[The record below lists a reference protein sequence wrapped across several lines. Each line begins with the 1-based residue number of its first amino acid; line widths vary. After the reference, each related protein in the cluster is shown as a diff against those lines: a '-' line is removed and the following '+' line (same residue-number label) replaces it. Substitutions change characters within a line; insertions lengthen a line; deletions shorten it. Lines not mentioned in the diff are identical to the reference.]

1 MTTLPGAAF
10 FDSALSFGMIRGG
23 KIDAAILG
31 AMQVSATGDLANWM
45 IPGKMVKGPGGAMD
59 LVHGAGRVIVLME
72 HVAKDGSAKIVD
84 ACTLPLTGRGVVDR
98 IITDLAVIDVTP
110 DGLVLVELAPGVTVE
125 QVRQATEPPLRIAR
139 NWTTEGPRSMSEN
152 DVVIVAAARTPQG
165 RLKGQLAAFTAPQL
179 GSFAIRGALEQGGV
193 DPADVDAVIVGQVLA
208 AGSGQNAARQAAIGA
223 GIGWDVPAHSVN
235 KVCLSGLTAVIDAA
249 RMIRTGDA
257 EVVVAAGMESMTRAP
272 HLLMGSRD
280 GWTYGTVEVLD
291 HMAYDGLTDAYDRES
306 MGASTERHNARYE
319 LTREAQDQVAALS
332 HQRAAAAQESGVL
345 DAEIVAVE
353 VPQRRGEPVRVTRD
367 EGVRPETTVETLA
380 GLRPAFAEG
389 GSITAGNS
397 SQISDGAS
405 AVVVTTRATAEA
417 KGWPVLVTVGASGQT
432 AGPDNSL
439 QAQPA
444 RAIEQACRKQ
454 GITPQDL
461 DLVEIN
467 EAFGAVVAR
476 SQTELGLD
484 GDIVNVHGGGIAIGH
499 PIGASGNRLV
509 VHVAHELARRGG
521 GTAAVG
527 LCGGGGQ
534 GEALILTR

>member
-1 MTTLPGAAF
+1 MTAQNP
-10 FDSALSFGMIRGG
+10 I
-23 KIDAAILG
+23 
-31 AMQVSATGDLANWM
+31 TG
-45 IPGKMVKGPGGAMD
+45 
-59 LVHGAGRVIVLME
+59 E
-72 HVAKDGSAKIVD
+72 
-84 ACTLPLTGRGVVDR
+84 
-98 IITDLAVIDVTP
+98 
-110 DGLVLVELAPGVTVE
+110 
-125 QVRQATEPPLRIAR
+125 
-139 NWTTEGPRSMSEN
+139 

-165 RLKGQLAAFTAPQL
+165 RLKGQLASFTAPQL
-179 GSFAIRGALEQGGV
+179 GSFAIRGALEQGSV
-193 DPADVDAVIVGQVLA
+193 DPRDVDAVIVGQVLA

-235 KVCLSGLTAVIDAA
+235 KVCLSGLTAIIDAA

-257 EVVVAAGMESMTRAP
+257 QVVVAAGMESMTRAP

-280 GWTYGTVEVLD
+280 GWTYGSVEVLD

-319 LTREAQDQVAALS
+319 LTREAQDTVAALS
-332 HQRAAAAQESGVL
+332 HQRAAAAQEAGVF
-345 DAEIVAVE
+345 DDEIVAVT
-353 VPQRRGEPVRVTRD
+353 VPQRRGEALRVTAD
-367 EGVRPETTVETLA
+367 EGIRPDTTVESLG
-380 GLRPAFAEG
+380 GLRAAFAEG

-405 AVVVTTRATAEA
+405 AVVVTTRAVAEA

-444 RAIEQACRKQ
+444 RAIERACEKQ
-454 GITPQDL
+454 GITPSDL

-476 SQTELGLD
+476 SQVELGLSSE
-484 GDIVNVHGGGIAIGH
+484 IVNIHGGGIAIGH
-499 PIGASGNRLV
+499 PIGASGTRLV
-509 VHVAHELARRGG
+509 VHAAHEIARRGS

>member
-1 MTTLPGAAF
+1 M
-10 FDSALSFGMIRGG
+10 
-23 KIDAAILG
+23 
-31 AMQVSATGDLANWM
+31 
-45 IPGKMVKGPGGAMD
+45 
-59 LVHGAGRVIVLME
+59 
-72 HVAKDGSAKIVD
+72 
-84 ACTLPLTGRGVVDR
+84 
-98 IITDLAVIDVTP
+98 
-110 DGLVLVELAPGVTVE
+110 
-125 QVRQATEPPLRIAR
+125 
-139 NWTTEGPRSMSEN
+139 N
-152 DVVIVAAARTPQG
+152 DNDIVIVAAARTPQG

-179 GSFAIRGALEQGGV
+179 GSFAIRGALEQGAI
-193 DPADVDAVIVGQVLA
+193 DPGDVHAVIVGQVLA

-235 KVCLSGLTAVIDAA
+235 KVCLSGLTAIIDAA

-272 HLLMGSRD
+272 HMLMGSRD
-280 GWTYGTVEVLD
+280 GWAYGSVEVLD

-319 LTREAQDQVAALS
+319 LTREAQDRVAALS
-332 HQRAAAAQESGVL
+332 HQRAAAAQETGVFE
-345 DAEIVAVE
+345 AEIVAVD
-353 VPQRRGEPVRVTRD
+353 VPQRRGEPVRVTKD
-367 EGVRPETTVETLA
+367 EGVRPDTTVETLG
-380 GLRPAFAEG
+380 GLRAAFAEG

-405 AVVVTTRATAEA
+405 AVVVTARRTAVA
-417 KGWPVLVTVGASGQT
+417 KGWSVLATVGASGQT

-444 RAIEQACRKQ
+444 RAIERACEKQ
-454 GITPQDL
+454 GIAPSDL

-476 SQTELGLD
+476 SQVELGLD
-484 GDIVNVHGGGIAIGH
+484 EDIVNIHGGGIAIGH

-509 VHVAHELARRGG
+509 VHAVHELVRRGG

>member
-1 MTTLPGAAF
+1 M
-10 FDSALSFGMIRGG
+10 
-23 KIDAAILG
+23 
-31 AMQVSATGDLANWM
+31 
-45 IPGKMVKGPGGAMD
+45 
-59 LVHGAGRVIVLME
+59 
-72 HVAKDGSAKIVD
+72 
-84 ACTLPLTGRGVVDR
+84 
-98 IITDLAVIDVTP
+98 
-110 DGLVLVELAPGVTVE
+110 AP
-125 QVRQATEPPLRIAR
+125 
-139 NWTTEGPRSMSEN
+139 EN
-152 DVVIVAAARTPQG
+152 EIVIVAAARTPQG

-179 GSFAIRGALEQGGV
+179 GALAIRGALEQGSV
-193 DPADVDAVIVGQVLA
+193 DPADVDAVIVGQVLS

-235 KVCLSGLTAVIDAA
+235 KVCLSGLTAIIDAV

-257 EVVVAAGMESMTRAP
+257 QVVVAAGMESMTRAP
-272 HLLMGSRD
+272 HMLMGSRD
-280 GWTYGTVEVLD
+280 GWTYGSVEVLD
-291 HMAYDGLTDAYDRES
+291 HMAHDGLTDAYDQES
-306 MGASTERHNARYE
+306 MGASTERHNVRYE
-319 LTREAQDQVAALS
+319 LTREAQDAVAALS
-332 HQRAAAAQESGVL
+332 HQRAAAAQEAGL
-345 DAEIVAVE
+345 FDAEIVAVS
-353 VPQRRGEPVRVTRD
+353 VPQRRGEPVQVTKD
-367 EGVRPETTVETLA
+367 EGIRPQTTTETLG
-380 GLRPAFAEG
+380 GLRAAFAEG

-405 AVVVTTRATAEA
+405 AVVVTTRAIAES
-417 KGWPVLVTVGASGQT
+417 KSWPVLVAVGASGQT

-444 RAIEQACRKQ
+444 RAIERACEKQ
-454 GITPQDL
+454 GISPADL

-484 GDIVNVHGGGIAIGH
+484 SEIVNIHGGGIAIGH

>member
-1 MTTLPGAAF
+1 
-10 FDSALSFGMIRGG
+10 MIAQ
-23 KIDAAILG
+23 DH
-31 AMQVSATGDLANWM
+31 QND
-45 IPGKMVKGPGGAMD
+45 
-59 LVHGAGRVIVLME
+59 
-72 HVAKDGSAKIVD
+72 
-84 ACTLPLTGRGVVDR
+84 
-98 IITDLAVIDVTP
+98 
-110 DGLVLVELAPGVTVE
+110 
-125 QVRQATEPPLRIAR
+125 Q
-139 NWTTEGPRSMSEN
+139 

-165 RLKGQLAAFTAPQL
+165 RLKGQLASFTAPQL
-179 GSFAIRGALEQGGV
+179 GAFAIKGALEQGSV
-193 DPADVDAVIVGQVLA
+193 DPSEVDAVIVGQVLA

-235 KVCLSGLTAVIDAA
+235 KVCLSGLTAIIDAS

-280 GWTYGTVEVLD
+280 GWTYGSVEVLD

-332 HQRAAAAQESGVL
+332 HQRASAAQTAAVF
-345 DAEIVAVE
+345 DDEIVPVA
-353 VPQRRGEPVRVTRD
+353 VPQRRGEPVLVTAD
-367 EGVRPETTVETLA
+367 EGIRPDTTVESLA
-380 GLRPAFAEG
+380 GLRAAFAEG

-405 AVVVTTRATAEA
+405 AVIVTTRGIAEA
-417 KGWPVLVTVGASGQT
+417 KGWPVLVTIGASGQT

-444 RAIEQACRKQ
+444 RAIEQACQKQ
-454 GITPQDL
+454 GIAPADL

-476 SQTELGLD
+476 SQVELGLSS
-484 GDIVNVHGGGIAIGH
+484 DIVNIHGGGIAIGH
-499 PIGASGNRLV
+499 PIGASGTRLV
-509 VHVAHELARRGG
+509 VHVAHELSRRRS

>member
-1 MTTLPGAAF
+1 
-10 FDSALSFGMIRGG
+10 MIAH
-23 KIDAAILG
+23 DHPND
-31 AMQVSATGDLANWM
+31 Q
-45 IPGKMVKGPGGAMD
+45 
-59 LVHGAGRVIVLME
+59 
-72 HVAKDGSAKIVD
+72 
-84 ACTLPLTGRGVVDR
+84 
-98 IITDLAVIDVTP
+98 
-110 DGLVLVELAPGVTVE
+110 
-125 QVRQATEPPLRIAR
+125 
-139 NWTTEGPRSMSEN
+139 

-165 RLKGQLAAFTAPQL
+165 RLKGQLASFTAPQL
-179 GSFAIRGALEQGGV
+179 GAFAIKGALEQGSI
-193 DPADVDAVIVGQVLA
+193 DPSEVDAVIVGQVLA

-235 KVCLSGLTAVIDAA
+235 KVCLSGLTAIIDAS

-257 EVVVAAGMESMTRAP
+257 AVVVAAGMESMTRAP

-280 GWTYGTVEVLD
+280 GWTYGSVEVID

-306 MGASTERHNARYE
+306 MGASTERHNARYD

-332 HQRAAAAQESGVL
+332 HQRAAAAHAAAVF
-345 DAEIVAVE
+345 DDEIVPVA
-353 VPQRRGEPVRVTRD
+353 VPQRRGEPVLVTAD
-367 EGVRPETTVETLA
+367 EGIRPDTTVESLA
-380 GLRPAFAEG
+380 GLRAAFAEG

-405 AVVVTTRATAEA
+405 AVIVTTRGIAEA

-444 RAIEQACRKQ
+444 RAIERACQKQ
-454 GITPQDL
+454 GIAPADL

-476 SQTELGLD
+476 SQVELGLNS
-484 GDIVNVHGGGIAIGH
+484 DIVNIHGGGIAIGH
-499 PIGASGNRLV
+499 PIGASGTRLV
-509 VHVAHELARRGG
+509 VHVAHELARRGA

>member
-1 MTTLPGAAF
+1 
-10 FDSALSFGMIRGG
+10 
-23 KIDAAILG
+23 
-31 AMQVSATGDLANWM
+31 
-45 IPGKMVKGPGGAMD
+45 
-59 LVHGAGRVIVLME
+59 
-72 HVAKDGSAKIVD
+72 
-84 ACTLPLTGRGVVDR
+84 
-98 IITDLAVIDVTP
+98 
-110 DGLVLVELAPGVTVE
+110 
-125 QVRQATEPPLRIAR
+125 
-139 NWTTEGPRSMSEN
+139 MSEN

-179 GSFAIRGALEQGGV
+179 GSFAIRGALEQASV

-208 AGSGQNAARQAAIGA
+208 AGSGQNSARQAAIGA

-235 KVCLSGLTAVIDAA
+235 KVCLSGLTAIIDAA

-257 EVVVAAGMESMTRAP
+257 DVVVAAGMESMTRAP

-280 GWTYGTVEVLD
+280 GWTYGSVEVLD

-319 LTREAQDQVAALS
+319 LTREAQDRVAALS
-332 HQRAAAAQESGVL
+332 HQRAAAAQEAGVFEE
-345 DAEIVAVE
+345 EIVAVE
-353 VPQRRGEPVRVTRD
+353 VPQRRGEPVRVTKD
-367 EGVRPETTVETLA
+367 EGVRPDTTVETLG
-380 GLRPAFAEG
+380 GLRAAFAEG

-405 AVVVTTRATAEA
+405 AVVVTTRGTATA
-417 KGWPVLVTVGASGQT
+417 KGWPVLATVGASGQT

-444 RAIEQACRKQ
+444 RAIERACAKQ
-454 GITPQDL
+454 GITPADL

-476 SQTELGLD
+476 SQVELGLD
-484 GDIVNVHGGGIAIGH
+484 DSIVNIHGGGIAIGH

-509 VHVAHELARRGG
+509 VHVVHELVRRGG

>member
-1 MTTLPGAAF
+1 MT
-10 FDSALSFGMIRGG
+10 
-23 KIDAAILG
+23 
-31 AMQVSATGDLANWM
+31 
-45 IPGKMVKGPGGAMD
+45 
-59 LVHGAGRVIVLME
+59 
-72 HVAKDGSAKIVD
+72 
-84 ACTLPLTGRGVVDR
+84 
-98 IITDLAVIDVTP
+98 
-110 DGLVLVELAPGVTVE
+110 
-125 QVRQATEPPLRIAR
+125 
-139 NWTTEGPRSMSEN
+139 EN

-179 GSFAIRGALEQGGV
+179 GAFAIRGALEQGSI

-235 KVCLSGLTAVIDAA
+235 KVCLSGLTAIIDAA

-257 EVVVAAGMESMTRAP
+257 DVVVAAGMESMTRAP

-280 GWTYGTVEVLD
+280 GWTYGSVEVLD

-306 MGASTERHNARYE
+306 MGASTERHNARFE
-319 LTREAQDQVAALS
+319 LTREAQDHVAALS
-332 HQRAAAAQESGVL
+332 HQRATAAQEAGL
-345 DAEIVAVE
+345 FDAEIVAVD
-353 VPQRRGEPVRVTRD
+353 VPQRRGEPVRVTKD
-367 EGVRPETTVETLA
+367 EGVRPDTTVETLA
-380 GLRPAFAEG
+380 GLRAAFAEG

-397 SQISDGAS
+397 SPISDGAS
-405 AVVVTTRATAEA
+405 AVVVTTRRTADS

-444 RAIEQACRKQ
+444 RAIERACAKQ
-454 GITPQDL
+454 GIAPSDL

-476 SQTELGLD
+476 SQVELGLD
-484 GDIVNVHGGGIAIGH
+484 ESIVNIHGGGIAIGH

>member
-1 MTTLPGAAF
+1 MT
-10 FDSALSFGMIRGG
+10 
-23 KIDAAILG
+23 
-31 AMQVSATGDLANWM
+31 
-45 IPGKMVKGPGGAMD
+45 
-59 LVHGAGRVIVLME
+59 
-72 HVAKDGSAKIVD
+72 
-84 ACTLPLTGRGVVDR
+84 
-98 IITDLAVIDVTP
+98 
-110 DGLVLVELAPGVTVE
+110 
-125 QVRQATEPPLRIAR
+125 
-139 NWTTEGPRSMSEN
+139 EN
-152 DVVIVAAARTPQG
+152 DIVIVAAARTPQG

-179 GSFAIRGALEQGGV
+179 GSFAIRGALEQARV

-235 KVCLSGLTAVIDAA
+235 KVCLSGLTAIVDAA

-257 EVVVAAGMESMTRAP
+257 DVVVAAGMESMTRAP

-280 GWTYGTVEVLD
+280 GWTYGSVEVLD

-319 LTREAQDQVAALS
+319 LTRQAQDEVAALS

-353 VPQRRGEPVRVTRD
+353 VPQRRGEPVRITRD
-367 EGVRPETTVETLA
+367 EGVRPDTTVETLA
-380 GLRPAFAEG
+380 GLRAAFAEG

-405 AVVVTTRATAEA
+405 AVIVTTRRRAEA

-432 AGPDNSL
+432 AGPGNSL

-444 RAIEQACRKQ
+444 RAIERACEKQ
-454 GITPQDL
+454 GITPADL

-476 SQTELGLD
+476 SQAELGLD
-484 GDIVNVHGGGIAIGH
+484 SAIVNIHGGGIAIGH

-509 VHVAHELARRGG
+509 VHLAHELVRRGG

>member
-1 MTTLPGAAF
+1 MNTT
-10 FDSALSFGMIRGG
+10 D
-23 KIDAAILG
+23 
-31 AMQVSATGDLANWM
+31 
-45 IPGKMVKGPGGAMD
+45 
-59 LVHGAGRVIVLME
+59 IV
-72 HVAKDGSAKIVD
+72 V
-84 ACTLPLTGRGVVDR
+84 
-98 IITDLAVIDVTP
+98 
-110 DGLVLVELAPGVTVE
+110 
-125 QVRQATEPPLRIAR
+125 
-139 NWTTEGPRSMSEN
+139 
-152 DVVIVAAARTPQG
+152 VAAARTPQG
-165 RLKGQLAAFTAPQL
+165 RLKGQLAPFTAPQL
-179 GSFAIRGALEQGGV
+179 GSFAIRGALEQASI
-193 DPADVDAVIVGQVLA
+193 DPTDVDAVIMGQVLA

-257 EVVVAAGMESMTRAP
+257 EVVVAGGMESMTRAP

-280 GWTYGTVEVLD
+280 GWTYGSVEVLD
-291 HMAYDGLTDAYDRES
+291 HMAFDGLTDAYDQES

-319 LTREAQDQVAALS
+319 LTREAQDTVAALS
-332 HQRAAAAQESGVL
+332 HQRAATAQNAGVF
-345 DAEIVAVE
+345 DAEIVTIE
-353 VPQRRGEPVRVTRD
+353 VPQRRGPVVSVTAD
-367 EGVRPETTVETLA
+367 EGVRPDTTVESLG
-380 GLRPAFAEG
+380 GLRAAFAEG

-444 RAIEQACRKQ
+444 RAIEKACAKQ
-454 GITPQDL
+454 GITSADL

-484 GDIVNVHGGGIAIGH
+484 NGIVNIHGGGIAIGH
-499 PIGASGNRLV
+499 PIGASGTRLV
-509 VHVAHELARRGG
+509 VHVAHELARRGS

>member
-1 MTTLPGAAF
+1 
-10 FDSALSFGMIRGG
+10 
-23 KIDAAILG
+23 
-31 AMQVSATGDLANWM
+31 
-45 IPGKMVKGPGGAMD
+45 
-59 LVHGAGRVIVLME
+59 
-72 HVAKDGSAKIVD
+72 
-84 ACTLPLTGRGVVDR
+84 
-98 IITDLAVIDVTP
+98 
-110 DGLVLVELAPGVTVE
+110 
-125 QVRQATEPPLRIAR
+125 
-139 NWTTEGPRSMSEN
+139 MSEN

-179 GSFAIRGALEQGGV
+179 GSFAIRGALEQASV

-235 KVCLSGLTAVIDAA
+235 KVCLSGLTAIIDAA

-257 EVVVAAGMESMTRAP
+257 DVVVAAGMESMTRAP

-280 GWTYGTVEVLD
+280 GWAYGSVEVLD

-319 LTREAQDQVAALS
+319 LTREAQDRVAALS
-332 HQRAAAAQESGVL
+332 HQRAAAAQEAGVFEE
-345 DAEIVAVE
+345 EIVAVE
-353 VPQRRGEPVRVTRD
+353 VPQRRGEPVRVTKD
-367 EGVRPETTVETLA
+367 EGVRPDTTVETLG
-380 GLRPAFAEG
+380 GLRAAFAEG

-405 AVVVTTRATAEA
+405 AVVVTTRGTAAA
-417 KGWPVLVTVGASGQT
+417 KGWPVLAAVGASGQT

-444 RAIEQACRKQ
+444 RAIERACAKQ
-454 GITPQDL
+454 GITPSDL

-476 SQTELGLD
+476 SQVELGLD
-484 GDIVNVHGGGIAIGH
+484 DSIVNIHGGGIAIGH

-509 VHVAHELARRGG
+509 VHVVHELVRRGG